1 MTRRSGDPSYD
12 VRVWSIRVYKGRR
25 DTTYTVRWMVASSL
39 YQQTFSTRKLA
50 ESFRAGLI
58 TATRGGLQFSAS
70 DGLPMSMRP
79 KQAERTWYAH
89 ACAFIDLKW
98 TRASPSHRRGLAEA
112 LVWVTT
118 AMVADS
124 RDAPDHG
131 ALRKALFH
139 WSFNVTAGV
148 TVPSKRRTSQ
158 TNSLKRSHGSPGGH
172 CRFATLRL
180 PPRCVVPW
188 TRSP

>member
-1 MTRRSGDPSYD
+1 MTRPSDDPSYD

-112 LVWVTT
+112 RVHFRSMNAQAWEYQVRSVWLGR
-118 AMVADS
+118 MEM
-124 RDAPDHG
+124 
-131 ALRKALFH
+131 
-139 WSFNVTAGV
+139 
-148 TVPSKRRTSQ
+148 
-158 TNSLKRSHGSPGGH
+158 GSPSEPEN
-172 CRFATLRL
+172 CTPPRVAVMRPARKDSVSFRVAKVRWWREPATCHLTVYVVPRL
-180 PPRCVVPW
+180 PL
-188 TRSP
+188 